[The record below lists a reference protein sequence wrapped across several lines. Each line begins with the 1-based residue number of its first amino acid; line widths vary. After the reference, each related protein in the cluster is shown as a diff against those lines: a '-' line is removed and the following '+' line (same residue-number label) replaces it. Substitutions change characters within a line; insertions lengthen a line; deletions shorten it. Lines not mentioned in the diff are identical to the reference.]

1 MFDEIHEY
9 ASAKIN
15 LNLKVYPRRLDGF
28 HAIESIF
35 QTVNLQ
41 DELIVSPAEGKMNC
55 IVNCS
60 SMVLPE
66 LNTLNLAY
74 KAFSETT
81 GIEIDSVVV
90 ELIKKIP
97 SGGGLGGG
105 SSDAAAL
112 VRALEKIYSIKL
124 TYEQLDKIASKVGS
138 DVFFFMHCDSAS
150 SSGCAVVTGRG
161 ENVFEICRR
170 SDLNIVLVFPD
181 VHSSTKEA
189 YALIDEQFAS
199 ANEDSEFWKIQNS
212 GADLCDLEKVY
223 KLPVWEWKF
232 VNTFTT
238 VLSRKYSDIQE
249 AITEL
254 KAFNADFCDMSG
266 SGSTVFGI
274 FSAREAA
281 ENAVAGLKARNMN
294 CVLVN

>member
-1 MFDEIHEY
+1 MMREVHEY

-15 LNLKVYPRRLDGF
+15 LNLKVLPRRADGF
-28 HAIESIF
+28 HDIESIF

-41 DELIVSPAEGKMNC
+41 DELVVRQAEGKMNC
-55 IVNCS
+55 FVKCF
-60 SMVLPE
+60 SMELPAT
-66 LNTLNLAY
+66 NTINMAY
-74 KAFSETT
+74 YAFADTT
-81 GIEIDSVVV
+81 GMELDSIEV

-112 VRALEKIYSIKL
+112 VRALEKIYNIKL

-199 ANEDSEFWKIQNS
+199 ADEGSDFWKIQNS
-212 GADLCDLEKVY
+212 GADLCDLEKFY
-223 KLPVWEWKF
+223 RLPIWEWRF

-238 VLSRKYSDIQE
+238 VLSRKYLGIKE
-249 AITEL
+249 ALSEL

>member
-1 MFDEIHEY
+1 M
-9 ASAKIN
+9 
-15 LNLKVYPRRLDGF
+15 
-28 HAIESIF
+28 
-35 QTVNLQ
+35 
-41 DELIVSPAEGKMNC
+41 
-55 IVNCS
+55 
-60 SMVLPE
+60 
-66 LNTLNLAY
+66 
-74 KAFSETT
+74 
-81 GIEIDSVVV
+81 
-90 ELIKKIP
+90 
-97 SGGGLGGG
+97 
-105 SSDAAAL
+105 
-112 VRALEKIYSIKL
+112 
-124 TYEQLDKIASKVGS
+124 
-138 DVFFFMHCDSAS
+138 
-150 SSGCAVVTGRG
+150 
-161 ENVFEICRR
+161 
-170 SDLNIVLVFPD
+170 VFPD
-181 VHSSTKEA
+181 VHSSTKAA

-281 ENAVAGLKARNMN
+281 ENAVAGLKARNMI
-294 CVLVN
+294 CVLVK